1 MAGRITYAAAERF
14 ITATTDNR
22 DLPALVQTNPVT
34 VSEPKE
40 MVPRI
45 RRDRMVRFRGRGRYL
60 TDDEKANQPRITG
73 ALIKRIFSYLL
84 PYTPQLILVVILIV
98 LSSAF
103 SLMPS
108 IVTGKIIDE
117 GLIGGNYDMLVF
129 LIGLSFAVLVL
140 SNLIDL
146 LNSYLN
152 TWITQH
158 ITLDMKVKLYE
169 HLQSMS
175 QRFFSTSKQGEII
188 TRMTSDIGGV
198 QRVVSGTL
206 VSIIQNISLLVL
218 ALLAMYQK
226 NWILATLGIML
237 TPLFIIPTKRVG
249 KRRWEITG
257 IVQKKHDEVNQILNE
272 TLSVSG
278 QQLVK
283 IFTNED
289 KEYDK
294 YAGISKEIT
303 ELSIKESL
311 AGRWFRLVMSVF
323 TNIGPMLIY
332 LVGGYL
338 MLRRG
343 DTTLTVGDITV
354 MVTLLGRL
362 YRPVN
367 SLLDIQVDLIR
378 STALFTRLFDYF
390 DMPIEIQNAPDAMTP
405 ATCIGD
411 LSFEN
416 VSFHYEADKEIL
428 RNVSFDVP
436 TGRSVAIV
444 GPSGAGKSTIT
455 HLIVRLYDVIEG
467 AVKLDGIDIR
477 RLDLKFLRRNVGMVT
492 QETYLF
498 NGTIRENLLYANDQS
513 TEEDMVS
520 ACKDANIHD
529 YITSLPNGYDT
540 VIGNRGTKLS
550 GGEKQRLSI
559 ARAILKNPR
568 ILVLDEATSSL
579 DSISESLIQGAI
591 EPLLKG
597 RTSIVIAHRLST
609 VMSADEI
616 LVLDEGRIVERGTH
630 RELLQKNG
638 VYTVLYETQFKKA
651 LDEHRQMELTA
662 AT

>member
-1 MAGRITYAAAERF
+1 
-14 ITATTDNR
+14 
-22 DLPALVQTNPVT
+22 
-34 VSEPKE
+34 
-40 MVPRI
+40 
-45 RRDRMVRFRGRGRYL
+45 MVRFRGRGRYL

-188 TRMTSDIGGV
+188 TRMTSDISGV

-206 VSIIQNISLLVL
+206 VSIIRNISLLVL

-477 RLDLKFLRRNVGMVT
+477 RLDLRFLRRNVGMVT

-529 YITSLPNGYDT
+529 YITSLPNSYDT
-540 VIGNRGTKLS
+540 MIGNRGTKLS

>member
-1 MAGRITYAAAERF
+1 MAGRITYAATERF
-14 ITATTDNR
+14 ITATTDKR

-152 TWITQH
+152 TWIAQH

-188 TRMTSDIGGV
+188 TRMTSDISGV

-206 VSIIQNISLLVL
+206 VSIIRNISLLVL

-237 TPLFIIPTKRVG
+237 TPLFIIPTKHVG

-323 TNIGPMLIY
+323 TNIGPVLIY

-343 DTTLTVGDITV
+343 NTTLTVGDITV

-378 STALFTRLFDYF
+378 SMALFTRLFDYF

-428 RNVSFDVP
+428 RDVSFDVP

-529 YITSLPNGYDT
+529 YITSLPNSYDT
-540 VIGNRGTKLS
+540 MIGNRGTKLS

-609 VMSADEI
+609 IMSADEI

>member
-1 MAGRITYAAAERF
+1 
-14 ITATTDNR
+14 
-22 DLPALVQTNPVT
+22 
-34 VSEPKE
+34 
-40 MVPRI
+40 
-45 RRDRMVRFRGRGRYL
+45 MVRFRGRGRYL